1 MTQPSAP
8 SPLPANEAERL
19 ATLHRMR
26 ILDTLPQEV
35 FNHITALAAD
45 ICGAPMALITLI
57 DEHRQWVKARLG
69 MDIVET
75 PRDQTFCTHTVLD
88 NDRVLVVSDA
98 TQDSRFAQLEK
109 VRAGEVTFY
118 AGAPIV
124 TPEGHALGAVC
135 VLDRQQRGLSEHQQA
150 MLTHLAGLTL
160 SLIQHEALRRE
171 EAVQTLDQVQRSE
184 AVIRHV
190 LDQGREMAAF
200 LDRDHRYRLVNP
212 AFELYWVERRDE
224 IMGMLLPDLVGPTLY
239 RQHLRAAIHRALAGE
254 EVQVEID
261 HVYPGLGL
269 RHMEVRY
276 GPARDDGGQVIG
288 VVERHRDITEL
299 RRQARELARAVEAL
313 EGKRRLQLKFL
324 QAVSQD
330 LRQPV
335 DAINQAVPAVAASLP
350 ADAAP
355 ARQGLDAVRR
365 SGRRLS
371 LLLEDLQLV
380 GGQDLRELA
389 TEATPLAER
398 IGRALARLGEEL
410 GQGAQAR
417 SVQIHLPADLRVQ
430 VEPALL
436 ELALRILLMHVH
448 RHHRDAGVPL
458 RVSARAVEGQ
468 VQIDV
473 GTAPGGPALT
483 VATVALMADQVSPA
497 EADDLGLSTV
507 RHLARLHGGV
517 LARAGQTDD
526 AGQAHGAPRLVL
538 QLPLA
543 GA

>member
-1 MTQPSAP
+1 MTQPSP
-8 SPLPANEAERL
+8 TCPLPANEADRL
-19 ATLHRMR
+19 ATLRRMR
-26 ILDTLPQEV
+26 ILDTLPQAV

-57 DEHRQWVKARLG
+57 DENRQWVKARQG
-69 MDIVET
+69 MDITES
-75 PRDQTFCTHTVLD
+75 PRDQAFCSHTVLD
-88 NDRVLVVSDA
+88 NDRVLVVADA

-109 VRAGEVTFY
+109 VRQGEVSFY

-135 VLDRQQRGLSEHQQA
+135 VLDRQQRGLSDHQQA

-160 SLIQHEALRRE
+160 SLMQHEALRRE
-171 EAVQTLDQVQRSE
+171 EAVQTLDQVQRNE

-224 IMGMLLPDLVGPTLY
+224 IMGMLLPDLVGQALY
-239 RQHLRAAIHRALAGE
+239 RQLRPAIHRAMAGE
-254 EVQVEID
+254 EVQIEID
-261 HVYPGLGL
+261 HVYPGLGQ

-276 GPARDDGGQVIG
+276 GPARDDDGQVIG

-335 DAINQAVPAVAASLP
+335 DAIHQAVPAVATGLP
-350 ADAAP
+350 ADATP

-410 GQGAQAR
+410 GQGPQAR
-417 SVQIHLPADLRVQ
+417 PVQIDLPADLRVQ
-430 VEPALL
+430 MEPALL
-436 ELALRILLMHVH
+436 ELALRILLMQVH
-448 RHHRDAGVPL
+448 RQHRDPGVPL
-458 RVSARAVEGQ
+458 RVSARAVEDQ

-473 GTAPGGPALT
+473 GTAPGGPALG

-497 EADDLGLSTV
+497 DEDDLGLSTV

-517 LARAGQTDD
+517 LARAAQTEK
-526 AGQAHGAPRLVL
+526 AGEPMGAPRLVL
-538 QLPLA
+538 QLPLREA
-543 GA
+543 